1 LRGRF
6 VVGYHNSDNDYDVG
20 DTGGDKTV
28 TLTEA
33 QMPSHNHT
41 TTVDGTKLFP
51 AAGGTTFNYG
61 GAGVYPGTVFSMSD
75 AGSDQAHENRPPY
88 YALCYIMK
96 T

>member
-1 LRGRF
+1 
-6 VVGYHNSDNDYDVG
+6 
-20 DTGGDKTV
+20 
-28 TLTEA
+28 
-33 QMPSHNHT
+33 MPSHNHT

-61 GAGVYPGTVFSMSD
+61 GAGLYPGTVFSMSD